1 MNRKHKAT
9 VRAIFERPTKANI
22 KFSDIEKLFIALDG
36 VLYEGKGSAI
46 RISFPAGIKYD
57 QHRPHP
63 GKEAKRYQV
72 EDARKILEFL
82 GVEPDE

>member
-9 VRAIFERPTKANI
+9 VRAIFDKPTRANI
-22 KFSDIEKLFIALDG
+22 KFSDIEKLFISLGG
-36 VLYEGKGSAI
+36 VLHEGKGSAI
-46 RISFPAGIKYD
+46 RISFPEGTKYD

>member
-1 MNRKHKAT
+1 MNKKHNTT
-9 VRAIFERPTKANI
+9 VRAIFDRPTRANI
-22 KFSDIEKLFIALDG
+22 KFSDIEKLFISLG
-36 VLYEGKGSAI
+36 GELYEAKGSAI
-46 RISFPAGIKYD
+46 RISFPSGAKYD

-82 GVEPDE
+82 GVTPDE